1 MWNTV
6 ERWSYAAHDPW
17 VTFAFGIAVGVVIDL
32 LAINVSQLSIRLGSA
47 GGLLASGL
55 IIGYLRSVYRVFG
68 RMPAATPVR

>member
-1 MWNTV
+1 
-6 ERWSYAAHDPW
+6 
-17 VTFAFGIAVGVVIDL
+17 VTFAFGIAAGVVIDL
-32 LAINVSQLSIRLGSA
+32 LAINVSQLSIGLGSA